1 MHHSINLHENITV
14 SDTFRAETEVDAVV
28 FRMEF
33 ERHHRE
39 YKNTQSEAELI
50 LSFIMLQIYIECF
63 LHQNMRRI
71 VRLEFL
77 PPRDNAREGWSR
89 GEGRSVPAKLDG
101 FTSLF
106 FASKPENIRYFID
119 SIKERLA
126 PISQIRNFFVHGHKI
141 SAWSDSEGNSGLSE
155 ARSFLTSEQ
164 LDKSISEVNE
174 LGAAWN
180 LLLENIQPQLKGL
193 RSTEDF
199 KYKKL

>member
-33 ERHHRE
+33 EKHYGE
-39 YKNTQSEAELI
+39 YKKTLSEAELI
-50 LSFIMLQIYIECF
+50 LCFIMLQIYIECF

-71 VRLEFL
+71 VGLEFL
-77 PPRDNAREGWSR
+77 PPRDSAREGWSR
-89 GEGRSVPAKLDG
+89 GERKSVAEKLDG
-101 FTSLF
+101 FSSLF
-106 FASKPENIRYFID
+106 FSSKPENIQYFTD

-126 PISQIRNFFVHGHKI
+126 PISQIRNFFVHGHKV
-141 SAWSDSEGNSGLSE
+141 SAWSDSEGNSGTSE
-155 ARSFLTSEQ
+155 ARSFLTPEQ
-164 LDKSISEVNE
+164 LNKSIGEVNE

-193 RSTEDF
+193 RSIDDF
-199 KYKKL
+199 KYSKL